1 MKFVMHRDR
10 HRDVRRAAG
19 TVVSDGY
26 FQWREGRVWVSRP
39 FKESEKSSLVAAL
52 SRHSRVMD
60 KRTDWPTEVFRTQF
74 YRAERLRKADAEFR
88 AECDSLF
95 AELSEN

>member
-1 MKFVMHRDR
+1 
-10 HRDVRRAAG
+10 
-19 TVVSDGY
+19 
-26 FQWREGRVWVSRP
+26 
-39 FKESEKSSLVAAL
+39 
-52 SRHSRVMD
+52 MD